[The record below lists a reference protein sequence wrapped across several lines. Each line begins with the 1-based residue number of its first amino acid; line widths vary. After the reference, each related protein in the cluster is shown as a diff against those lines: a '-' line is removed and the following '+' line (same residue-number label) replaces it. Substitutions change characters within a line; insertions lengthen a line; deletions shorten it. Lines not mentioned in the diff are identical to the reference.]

1 MSVIIF
7 LIQLLDATIR
17 FDTNRHDCLWTIS
30 SARWILHNRCKVLG
44 ITLIDSRPNFEAY
57 LAESRQVMVGAR
69 QANSLWKAEMCILEH
84 EATAQGAIDVILEAF
99 PSVQKDNFG
108 IFVADFGDLKQ
119 VKAATE
125 RFIASETRLV
135 ILVNNA
141 GLYVDTASWNWTS
154 AEQDLWVN
162 PSFGQGCEWNI
173 HIHDHEVSHLLGSL
187 KRSYIPAARALG
199 FFVGVILRL
208 SRRPDPFSHMAW

>member
-1 MSVIIF
+1 
-7 LIQLLDATIR
+7 
-17 FDTNRHDCLWTIS
+17 
-30 SARWILHNRCKVLG
+30 
-44 ITLIDSRPNFEAY
+44 
-57 LAESRQVMVGAR
+57 
-69 QANSLWKAEMCILEH
+69 MCILEH

-141 GLYVDTASWNWTS
+141 GLYVDTAPWN
-154 AEQDLWVN
+154 
-162 PSFGQGCEWNI
+162 
-173 HIHDHEVSHLLGSL
+173 
-187 KRSYIPAARALG
+187 
-199 FFVGVILRL
+199 
-208 SRRPDPFSHMAW
+208 